1 MKRSIFITLGVACVV
16 LGAIGVVVP
25 GLPTTPLI
33 LAASWFFYRSSPKL
47 QQRLLK
53 SWLGRYIRGY
63 HKQGGMRASTKVWAV
78 VLMAAMVTCSVIFFI
93 EGLVGQIIVSVA
105 GLVGCLV
112 VIFKVPGARVE

>member
-1 MKRSIFITLGVACVV
+1 MKRSLYITLGIACVV

-47 QQRLLK
+47 QQRLLE
-53 SWLGRYIRGY
+53 SWLGRYIRSY
-63 HKQGGMRASTKVWAV
+63 HKQGGMRTSTKVWAV
-78 VLMAAMVTCSVIFFI
+78 ALMATMVLCSVIFFI
-93 EGLVGQIIVSVA
+93 EGLAGQIIVSVA

-112 VIFKVPGARVE
+112 VIFKVPDAKVE